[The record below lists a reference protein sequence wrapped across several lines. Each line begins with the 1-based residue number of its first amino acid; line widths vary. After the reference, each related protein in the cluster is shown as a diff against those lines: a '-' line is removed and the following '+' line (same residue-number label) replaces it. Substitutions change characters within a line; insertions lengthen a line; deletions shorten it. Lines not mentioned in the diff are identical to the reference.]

1 VRDLPGSSAA
11 VERAVGFAGPDAA
24 VLEIHAL
31 AGGTH
36 ARTYLIRTV
45 NPEREFI
52 LREFPPGDD
61 APCNESRV
69 LSGLGGLGGLAPRLL
84 ASGGGGPSRRAWTLI
99 SRLPGI
105 ADITPGRPVAWAE
118 QLGETLARIHAIP
131 GHRLGGFQSVS
142 ERTGGSLAA
151 VKGPAA
157 GVVRASR
164 ELLASAPAVLTHY
177 DFWSGNTLWE
187 GGVLT
192 GVVDWSGGAL
202 GPRGFDVGWC
212 RLDLYLLYGEYIAA
226 TFLDSYESA
235 SKSALSDL
243 LFWDL
248 WAVARS
254 YEAVE
259 SWVPNYRDLGR
270 VDLTAR
276 ELRKRH
282 TVWTQHLIRALS

>member
-11 VERAVGFAGPDAA
+11 VERAVGLAGPDAT

-36 ARTYLIRTV
+36 ARTYLIRTA

-69 LSGLGGLGGLAPRLL
+69 LSGLGGLGGLASRLL
-84 ASGGGGPSRRAWTLI
+84 ASGGGGPSR
-99 SRLPGI
+99 
-105 ADITPGRPVAWAE
+105 
-118 QLGETLARIHAIP
+118 
-131 GHRLGGFQSVS
+131 
-142 ERTGGSLAA
+142 
-151 VKGPAA
+151 
-157 GVVRASR
+157 
-164 ELLASAPAVLTHY
+164 
-177 DFWSGNTLWE
+177 
-187 GGVLT
+187 
-192 GVVDWSGGAL
+192 
-202 GPRGFDVGWC
+202 
-212 RLDLYLLYGEYIAA
+212 AA